1 MAAAPAPPKRLRA
14 RYCCSAVPVCPPSS
28 SRSPPTHTD
37 QPRVACGGEPS
48 SHAAKGPGSHQRSAE
63 QVTIRQRAT
72 TKVPNQ
78 TTPQTATKQLRRPA
92 SKVCWWWVLALPGA
106 VLRPGGLELALG
118 LARTVGVP
126 TMGGEG
132 GYAGQREHKEPSE
145 FRRPAPGDLSSGT
158 EPVNPRGSLPRR
170 TCAAVAR
177 LCRGRHHSTT
187 FLHLFEIA
195 AIVLS
200 SAKGSCPSFVASLGH
215 H

>member
-1 MAAAPAPPKRLRA
+1 MRGRAKQSRGQRSRVPSEVSRTGHHPAAGHHKSSEPDHPADSHQAATPPRVKGLLVVGA
-14 RYCCSAVPVCPPSS
+14 RIARCCSA
-28 SRSPPTHTD
+28 
-37 QPRVACGGEPS
+37 
-48 SHAAKGPGSHQRSAE
+48 
-63 QVTIRQRAT
+63 
-72 TKVPNQ
+72 
-78 TTPQTATKQLRRPA
+78 
-92 SKVCWWWVLALPGA
+92 
-106 VLRPGGLELALG
+106 ALG
-118 LARTVGVP
+118 ALNWHSGSLARLVC
-126 TMGGEG
+126 
-132 GYAGQREHKEPSE
+132 QRWVVRVVTPDNESTKSPLSSAVS
-145 FRRPAPGDLSSGT
+145 PLGDLSSGT